1 MLTILNDTHIGVER
15 SAGTTILTKHKLQLT
30 VLAQFEALLPKQGDL
45 MILGDLYDR
54 YIVNVS
60 DVIETIRILSKWL
73 EKDRGTLYL
82 VAGNH
87 DLSKTT
93 GVRSSLDLT
102 ATMLQY
108 ITGNIG
114 RVALITEPQ
123 MMHYGYVI
131 PHLANQEA
139 FDEALAQVPECKFLF
154 LHVNYDN
161 KFAAQSD
168 QSLNITK
175 EQVAA
180 CKAEQIICG
189 HEHQFKRGPK
199 ILLPG
204 NQIATSIS
212 DWQGCSNKTMVV
224 IDNEA
229 LTLTQVGDKDKEYTE
244 QLWTDPKV
252 TTHPL
257 VRMVGSATTEQ
268 AALVVSAIAKFRAI
282 SPALVIA
289 NAVQIEAEQGVEG
302 FSDSLES
309 ARAFDVWAA
318 LGEVLEA
325 SELST
330 LQGLE

>member
-1 MLTILNDTHIGVER
+1 M
-15 SAGTTILTKHKLQLT
+15 
-30 VLAQFEALLPKQGDL
+30 
-45 MILGDLYDR
+45 
-54 YIVNVS
+54 
-60 DVIETIRILSKWL
+60 
-73 EKDRGTLYL
+73 
-82 VAGNH
+82 
-87 DLSKTT
+87 
-93 GVRSSLDLT
+93 
-102 ATMLQY
+102 
-108 ITGNIG
+108 
-114 RVALITEPQ
+114 
-123 MMHYGYVI
+123 
-131 PHLANQEA
+131 
-139 FDEALAQVPECKFLF
+139 F